1 MHVDATPKR
10 MPSKVKEEH
19 LPEEHLCSA
28 EAHFHKGLRQFQLL
42 HDEHGNPQK
51 DKFRLGKEQV
61 LEGMLRLGEVFGSND
76 RWNQVE
82 AWTFQNFQTVRK
94 HNISLGCPDIV
105 LVFFRS
111 FGDEYGVCGF
121 IFSFLFGSSNNRP
134 KSIAIFPE
142 SLISHFGIWNI

>member
-1 MHVDATPKR
+1 MSKRDRQPERQPDPPCSIGTMLPQPMLPQKRTAAPMHVDATPKR

-28 EAHFHKGLRQFQLL
+28 EAHFYKGLRQFQLL

-94 HNISLGCPDIV
+94 HNISPGCPDIV
-105 LVFFRS
+105 LVF
-111 FGDEYGVCGF
+111 V
-121 IFSFLFGSSNNRP
+121 
-134 KSIAIFPE
+134 AIFR
-142 SLISHFGIWNI
+142 